1 MKHKWFHRLL
11 LWLTLAL
18 MLPPNAVSQ
27 DKTAQASPEE
37 GNRLRLVQATMCE
50 TVTNGKPVNAAVVF
64 STHREGVSCFTV
76 FDPVPEETFVYHKWF
91 HRDKAIARIKLSLK
105 PPRWSTYSSI
115 HLRESDKGPWRVE
128 IVNRQDRRLE
138 TLRFSITD

>member
-1 MKHKWFHRLL
+1 MQHKWSRRLF

-18 MLPPNAVSQ
+18 MSPPNAVSQ

-37 GNRLRLVQATMCE
+37 GNRLGLVQATMSE

-64 STHREGVSCFTV
+64 STHRERVSCFTV
-76 FDPVPEETFVYHKWF
+76 FDPVPEDTFVYHKWF
-91 HRDKAIARIKLSLK
+91 HRDNPIARIKLSLK

-128 IVNRQDRRLE
+128 IVDKQERRLE